1 VKGFWRRAGKDDNS
15 AGAEFIIVFSPQNIS
30 TGRISNENEN
40 RSALAR
46 CFDVC
51 RLGPGSLCGV
61 SGRVL
66 SLIAGTVVA
75 VCVSWRAAATG
86 PYTLNTNLQ
95 FRLLLN
101 TTNASG
107 ANSVRIAKD
116 PRNNQLYY
124 LKLNGDVYQVDVMAG
139 DGTSTSSLV
148 YSSADHGLSQN
159 VEGMAIGPDGTIYLV
174 GNDSTNSG
182 QNMIARIMKGVPHAG
197 GGRDWSL
204 LAQTEPFPLGN
215 TGYDHLFNGIIV
227 SLDGSNVYVNS
238 GARTD
243 HGEVQSDGG
252 VFPNTR
258 DVPLTAKIF
267 VLPTSASGLLLPND
281 LAALRGAGRIF
292 AEGTRNAFDFGIAPG
307 GELFAIDNGPDRD
320 MSDELNWLRPG
331 LHYGF
336 PWRMGGGD
344 NPQQFPSYDPNND
357 PLLEPRFYAVEQGFY
372 HNDPTF
378 PPPPTNFTEPVI
390 NIGPDADE
398 FRNPTNGAYED
409 ASALGQAI
417 TTFTAHRAPSGLV
430 FDRDGAMASPFHNHG
445 FVLGFTAGDANGTN
459 VAGPFFDGSQD
470 LLDLDLVKIGGTNFQ
485 ARVTRLMAGFQ
496 LPIDAEIISNRIYVV
511 EYGGNQGVWEVTFPA
526 AFPPAVL
533 TMPRWLGNNTF
544 RFTVTGAV
552 SSQSYQIQKSTNLFD
567 WTVVAQVMLT
577 NGQFLFTNS
586 GANSSVGFYR
596 VQSGGP

>member
-1 VKGFWRRAGKDDNS
+1 MPANQPHKTFRRACMRMKS
-15 AGAEFIIVFSPQNIS
+15 RLTS
-30 TGRISNENEN
+30 
-40 RSALAR
+40 LR
-46 CFDVC
+46 C
-51 RLGPGSLCGV
+51 LW
-61 SGRVL
+61 
-66 SLIAGTVVA
+66 LIAAA
-75 VCVSWRAAATG
+75 VIAAAMPWCATAQ

-107 ANSVRIAKD
+107 VNSVRIAKD
-116 PRNNQLYY
+116 PRNNELYY
-124 LKLNGDVYQVDVMAG
+124 LKLNGDIYQIDVMPG

-182 QNMIARIMKGVPHAG
+182 QYTIARIVKGVPNG
-197 GGRDWSL
+197 GGRTWSL
-204 LAQTEPFPLGN
+204 LAQAEPYPLGN

-227 SLDGSNVYVNS
+227 SLDGASVYVNS

-267 VLPTSASGLLLPND
+267 VLPTSASGLFLTND
-281 LAALRGAGRIF
+281 LTALRAGGWIF
-292 AEGTRNAFDFGIAPG
+292 AEGVRNAFDFGFAPDG
-307 GELFAIDNGPDRD
+307 KLFAIDNGPDRD
-320 MSDELNWLRPG
+320 MSDELNWLRAG

-336 PWRMGGGD
+336 PWRMGGAD
-344 NPQQFPSYDPNND
+344 NPQQFPNYNPTND
-357 PLLEPRFYAVEQGFY
+357 PLLDPRFFAVEQGFY
-372 HNDPTF
+372 QNDPTF
-378 PPPPTNFTEPVI
+378 PPPPTNSFAEPVL

-417 TTFTAHRAPSGLV
+417 STFTAHRAPCGLV

-445 FVLGFTAGDANGTN
+445 FVLGYTPGDANGTN
-459 VAGPFFDGSQD
+459 AVGPFFDPSQD
-470 LLDLDLVKIGGTNFQ
+470 LLDLDLVPLGGTNFQ
-485 ARVTRLMAGFQ
+485 TQTTRIMAGFAE
-496 LPIDAEIISNRIYVV
+496 PIDTEIISNRIYVI
-511 EYGGNQGVWEVTFPA
+511 EYGGNQGVWEITFPA
-526 AFPPAVL
+526 TPPRTVL
-533 TMPRWLGNNTF
+533 TMPQRLGGNAV

-552 SSQSYQIQKSTNLFD
+552 PGQTYQIQRSTNLFD
-567 WTVVAQVMLT
+567 WTDVQQFMPT
-577 NGQFLFTNS
+577 NGQFVFTDA
-586 GANSSVGFYR
+586 GATSSVGFYR
-596 VQSGGP
+596 VKSGGP